1 MYENKEKTEYKP
13 EVACSEKRDVT
24 QFIFEQTVPAGGR
37 VKTPISDVFKSYQ
50 SWRKAH
56 ELSKSKLTVDG
67 FGRLFPH
74 TYARGSAH
82 CKALGHSCKQVFGL
96 RLVA

>member
-1 MYENKEKTEYKP
+1 MKP
-13 EVACSEKRDVT
+13 KRKPNTSPKWLAVEKRDVT